1 MRYESLSAGIWYLA
15 IDFQLFVLCLGVALL
30 SLWLTRHSGRD
41 QPTAALRLMQG
52 LLTGAAALS
61 LFWFNRH
68 PAYDCWGFYFVGSYF
83 LGMMVQW
90 VLSGSL
96 PVGFFAGYL
105 GMVAAALV
113 VDWRPRLLV
122 AVGTALLILVA
133 GRSQRWRRWPDS
145 RVIGYLARISFSL
158 FLIHFPA
165 CLVVSAWL
173 SRWSLTPGQALAGMV
188 AAWGVSVL
196 MAILVHHL
204 VELPVL
210 RRTAQPRSTATH
222 RA

>member
-1 MRYESLSAGIWYLA
+1 M
-15 IDFQLFVLCLGVALL
+15 
-30 SLWLTRHSGRD
+30 
-41 QPTAALRLMQG
+41 
-52 LLTGAAALS
+52 
-61 LFWFNRH
+61 
-68 PAYDCWGFYFVGSYF
+68 
-83 LGMMVQW
+83 
-90 VLSGSL
+90 
-96 PVGFFAGYL
+96 
-105 GMVAAALV
+105 
-113 VDWRPRLLV
+113 
-122 AVGTALLILVA
+122 
-133 GRSQRWRRWPDS
+133 
-145 RVIGYLARISFSL
+145 IGYLARISVSL